1 MQMKQTPEEP
11 RSRVPCVQ
19 RECRGDYALSTAR
32 ALGVVMRVQTLVAVL
47 LALAL
52 LLVGPVAAYSSL
64 CGSLAVYLPGWLF
77 TVLVSRNIGTSS
89 KAFLSAAAIA
99 EFGKLLL
106 TGLLCAV
113 VFIWI
118 RPLAPP
124 WFFAGML
131 SMIATSWVG
140 LAKAIR

>member
-1 MQMKQTPEEP
+1 MQMKQTPEEL
-11 RSRVPCVQ
+11 RARVPRVQ
-19 RECRGDYALSTAR
+19 RESPADYASSTAR
-32 ALGVVMRVQTLVAVL
+32 ALGVVMRAQTLVAVL
-47 LALAL
+47 LALGL

-64 CGSLAVYLPGWLF
+64 CGSLAVYLPGWFF
-77 TVLVSRNIGTSS
+77 TVLVSRNIGASS

-99 EFGKLLL
+99 EFGKLIL
-106 TGLLCAV
+106 TGLICAL

-118 RPLAPP
+118 KPLAPP

-131 SMIATSWVG
+131 SMIATGWVG